1 MTSTKNHCEIIVF
14 VCLQMLSGVAM
25 KNVTIGGDEQVFCI
39 TKGMQT
45 INTNV
50 NDEKSFKRNKRED
63 NS

>member
-1 MTSTKNHCEIIVF
+1 
-14 VCLQMLSGVAM
+14 MLSGVAM